1 MSRAKGATAA
11 PTKSEPSR
19 ERALELAESL
29 HAMGPIEVKRFF
41 GGFGLVMQGVQFA
54 FVMKST
60 LYLRVDDTTRPEFER
75 IGATPFAYAT
85 RVSNVK
91 VASYYQAPV
100 DAMDDPH
107 VLREWAVKAYASAV
121 GAQRPKPAAPRKRRP
136 AQTPT

>member
-1 MSRAKGATAA
+1 
-11 PTKSEPSR
+11 
-19 ERALELAESL
+19 
-29 HAMGPIEVKRFF
+29 
-41 GGFGLVMQGVQFA
+41 MQGVQFA

-60 LYLRVDDTTRPEFER
+60 LYLRVDDTARPEFER

-107 VLREWAVKAYASAV
+107 VLREWAVKAVCERGGRAA
-121 GAQRPKPAAPRKRRP
+121 ALQPAARR
-136 AQTPT
+136 

>member
-1 MSRAKGATAA
+1 MSRAKGATTA

-75 IGATPFAYAT
+75 IGATPFTYAT
-85 RVSNVK
+85 RVSNVSAPL
-91 VASYYQAPV
+91 VAV
-100 DAMDDPH
+100 DGTENAS
-107 VLREWAVKAYASAV
+107 VL
-121 GAQRPKPAAPRKRRP
+121 PAA
-136 AQTPT
+136 ALTA